1 MLLLVVAYDVAV
13 WVFRIACLMEFS
25 FLVHYCSESVGSISL
40 PVLLMTLQLAVLL
53 LITLAAVLACR
64 RAMKP
69 SITPTATSIT
79 TTTPSTISLA
89 SNISTTTIIPPSPS
103 SIPVP

>member
-1 MLLLVVAYDVAV
+1 MLLLVAYDITDSVL
-13 WVFRIACLMEFS
+13 RIACSMEFS
-25 FLVHYCSESVGSISL
+25 SLMHYRSESISL

-53 LITLAAVLACR
+53 LVTLAAVLACR

-79 TTTPSTISLA
+79 TITPSTISLA
-89 SNISTTTIIPPSPS
+89 SNISTTAIIPPSSS
-103 SIPVP
+103 SIPVT

>member
-25 FLVHYCSESVGSISL
+25 FLVHYCSESISL